1 MQRRPKKGSFFFPL
15 SQLSLCFLRWCV
27 SPPSP
32 TPRLA
37 PTAFV
42 VSAANAVGVFGLW
55 ACGGWGSPPW
65 HAGGALGTPSP
76 PGLDPRYPPPGP
88 SGWWVTGFWPGE
100 MASLGIRFGF
110 GLRVCECVLR
120 LRCVVRVLVFF
131 GGGLRA
137 SCALVRVAVLCFCG
151 CLFVVDFFLEQ
162 GRPIACFCL
171 FCPSLVLRVR
181 CCGPLCFC
189 CFLLRARVCF
199 SLPSKSSAS
208 PPSLLSPFLVPTR
221 DWITLRD
228 RDLHSTRGMSI
239 WPVPD
244 RVFWAICC
252 RLLSVDWCLLPCSG
266 L

>member
-1 MQRRPKKGSFFFPL
+1 MLYFSGILCIARLKF
-15 SQLSLCFLRWCV
+15 SQLTLRFLGWCV

-32 TPRLA
+32 YSQACHSLR
-37 PTAFV
+37 
-42 VSAANAVGVFGLW
+42 GVCHECRGGFRPVGLW
-55 ACGGWGSPPW
+55 RVGKPPL
-65 HAGGALGTPSP
+65 ARRRCSGDALP

-88 SGWWVTGFWPGE
+88 SGWWVTGFWSGE

-131 GGGLRA
+131 GGGGVACVLR
-137 SCALVRVAVLCFCG
+137 LVCVAVLCFCG

-189 CFLLRARVCF
+189 CFLLRGACVSHCLVRV
-199 SLPSKSSAS
+199 LPLL
-208 PPSLLSPFLVPTR
+208 PLFCPLFLSPLETGS
-221 DWITLRD
+221 L
-228 RDLHSTRGMSI
+228 
-239 WPVPD
+239 
-244 RVFWAICC
+244 
-252 RLLSVDWCLLPCSG
+252 
-266 L
+266 

>member
-1 MQRRPKKGSFFFPL
+1 MGDGVLVRGDGVLGHFALALASVCVSVCCGCVAL
-15 SQLSLCFLRWCV
+15 SACLCFLV
-27 SPPSP
+27 
-32 TPRLA
+32 
-37 PTAFV
+37 
-42 VSAANAVGVFGLW
+42 
-55 ACGGWGSPPW
+55 
-65 HAGGALGTPSP
+65 
-76 PGLDPRYPPPGP
+76 
-88 SGWWVTGFWPGE
+88 
-100 MASLGIRFGF
+100 
-110 GLRVCECVLR
+110 
-120 LRCVVRVLVFF
+120 
-131 GGGLRA
+131 GGLRA
-137 SCALVRVAVLCFCG
+137 SCALVCVAVLCSCG

-189 CFLLRARVCF
+189 CFLLRACVCF

-228 RDLHSTRGMSI
+228 RGLRRTRGMSI

-244 RVFWAICC
+244 RAFWAICC

-266 L
+266 

>member
-1 MQRRPKKGSFFFPL
+1 M
-15 SQLSLCFLRWCV
+15 
-27 SPPSP
+27 
-32 TPRLA
+32 
-37 PTAFV
+37 
-42 VSAANAVGVFGLW
+42 GLW
-55 ACGGWGSPPW
+55 RVGKPPL
-65 HAGGALGTPSP
+65 ARRRCSGDALP
-76 PGLDPRYPPPGP
+76 PGLDPRYPSPGP
-88 SGWWVTGFWPGE
+88 SGWWVTGFWSGE

-131 GGGLRA
+131 GGGG
-137 SCALVRVAVLCFCG
+137 CVRLAPWCVSSVLCFCG

-189 CFLLRARVCF
+189 CFLLRACVCF

-208 PPSLLSPFLVPTR
+208 PPSLFLSPFLVPTR

-244 RVFWAICC
+244 RAFWAICC